1 MATTLVYTDPVSA
14 DYRLLK
20 NAALSMPSR
29 LVLDLVGPSGQ
40 SGQGLAFILTA
51 DPTKVSWIQPP
62 NTTGLV
68 QNLAFDPGGAA
79 QILTGTDTGGGAL
92 HGAVFRKT
100 GALALGQPLARI
112 CLVLKLNATPA
123 NTTVGFTLTAGN
135 TLSDTGTVLPLIL
148 ATGTLVAK

>member
-68 QNLAFDPGGAA
+68 Q
-79 QILTGTDTGGGAL
+79 ILTGTDKGGGAL